1 MFKNSSTPSF
11 LRNIPLTVI
20 LVVPF
25 VVQICVA
32 VGVVGLF
39 SFRNGQQAVGELA
52 TTLSEE
58 TSDRISIKLDNY
70 LEIPRQ
76 INQTNVD
83 AVNLKMMDL
92 KNFQQT
98 GHFFW
103 KQIKLFEVG
112 YINFAFDNQEF
123 IGVEYKDDRSIVIHE
138 TTLARGIT
146 KTASFST
153 DSEGNRLQLQKVLES
168 DLDVRKEGWYA
179 DAIKAGKPTWTKI
192 YQWEDHPEVLS
203 ISHSY
208 PLYDRTHKIIG
219 VLGVD
224 YILTQIN
231 TFLQN
236 LKLDKSGRIFVIERS
251 GLVVGT
257 SSNERTFTIV
267 NGKPQRL
274 NILNSKDTLSRNT
287 ARYLFDEFGG
297 FESIQEKQDLEP
309 TFDKEKHFVRVKS
322 WRDHDGLDWLIVV
335 VLPESSFMEKIN
347 SRNQITILFSIAALL
362 VAILVGM
369 MTARYITA
377 PLMQLSGASQA
388 IANGDRDSRV
398 SVQGAGE
405 VKVLSE
411 SFNRMAEMLTESFS
425 RIEKANLELESRVQ
439 ERTSELAGS
448 QLLLQR
454 SNFLLQRREQ
464 QLRKQQKIL
473 IDLTKNKALNLGDFI
488 MAVQVITET
497 ASQTLDVERVSIW
510 LFDTTKTKLHCLDLY
525 IKNTH
530 SHEETPFWIAEKF
543 PNLFVALQAKPSYLA
558 IEDLQDDEIGREIY
572 NEYSASLGI
581 VSILIAPFY
590 LRGELTGIVMFEET
604 DIEHRWMLEE
614 ISFASSLSE
623 LLSLGMEA
631 QERRQAED
639 NLRVEKMRSER
650 LLLNVL
656 PKAIAERLKSSPLYS
671 SSQIVS
677 YRESGK
683 ESEPWSQSTSKLRT
697 NTGTIVADTFEEV
710 TVLFGDIVG
719 FTEFASSVSANE
731 LVNTLNEI
739 FSEFDRLVDDYG
751 LEKIKTIGD
760 SYMAVGGLPLPRPDH
775 AEAIA
780 SMALEM
786 QISIRKFMRPD
797 GNPFELRIG
806 IHTGQAVAG
815 VIGKKK
821 FIYDLWGDTVNIAS
835 RMESHGV
842 AGCIQVSE
850 FTYHIL
856 KDKYHFEPQR
866 TIQIKGKGEMTTY
879 LLAQKKAHPETPI
892 QG

>member
-1 MFKNSSTPSF
+1 MFKISFTPT
-11 LRNIPLTVI
+11 LLKNIPLKVI

-25 VVQICVA
+25 VLQIFIA
-32 VGVVGLF
+32 VGVVGVF

-52 TTLSEE
+52 TKLSGE

-70 LEIPRQ
+70 LQIPRQ

-83 AVNLKMMDL
+83 AVGLKMMNL
-92 KNFQQT
+92 KNFEQT

-103 KQIKLFEVG
+103 KQMKLHQVG

-123 IGVEYKDDRSIVIHE
+123 IGVERKDNGEVIIRE

-146 KTASFST
+146 KTAGFST
-153 DSEGNRLQLQKVLES
+153 DSEGNRRKLEEVLEAN
-168 DLDVRKEGWYA
+168 LDVREEGWYA

-192 YQWEDHPEVLS
+192 YQWEDRPEVLS

-208 PLYDRTHKIIG
+208 PLYDNTRKIIG

-224 YILTQIN
+224 YILTQLN

-251 GLVVGT
+251 GLIVGT

-274 NILNSKDTLSRNT
+274 NILNSSDALSRNT
-287 ARYLFDEFGG
+287 ARYLVNEFGS
-297 FESIQEKQDLEP
+297 FDAISEEEHLEPILEQEKQ
-309 TFDKEKHFVRVKS
+309 FIQVKS
-322 WRDHDGLDWLIVV
+322 WRDRDGLDWLIVV

-347 SRNQITILFSIAALL
+347 SRTQITILFILVALF
-362 VAILVGM
+362 VAILIGM

-388 IANGDRDSRV
+388 IANGDRESRV

-439 ERTSELAGS
+439 LRTSELAGS

-473 IDLTKNKALNLGDFI
+473 IDLTKNKSLNLGDFI
-488 MAVQVITET
+488 MAVQTITET
-497 ASQTLDVERVSIW
+497 ASKTLDVERVSVW
-510 LFDTTKTKLHCLDLY
+510 LFDKPKTNLHCLDLY
-525 IKNTH
+525 IQSTDSH
-530 SHEETPFWIAEKF
+530 SEADFFSAVKF
-543 PNLFVALQAKPSYLA
+543 PTFFAALQSKTSYLA
-558 IEDLQDDEIGREIY
+558 IEDIKNDDIG
-572 NEYSASLGI
+572 NELYDEHLSPLGI
-581 VSILIAPFY
+581 LSLLVASFNVG
-590 LRGELTGIVMFEET
+590 GELIGIIMFEQ
-604 DIEHRWMLEE
+604 IEVEHFWMLEE

-631 QERRQAED
+631 QERRQVED

-656 PKAIAERLKSSPLYS
+656 PKAIAERLKSSQLYS
-671 SSQIVS
+671 SNQIS
-677 YRESGK
+677 TYK
-683 ESEPWSQSTSKLRT
+683 QSDNLIKSISNLKTD
-697 NTGTIVADTFEEV
+697 NGTIVADTFEKV
-710 TVLFGDIVG
+710 TVLFGDIVR
-719 FTEFASSVSANE
+719 FTEFTSSVSANE
-731 LVNTLNEI
+731 LVNMLNEI
-739 FSEFDRLVDDYG
+739 FSEFDRLADYYD

-760 SYMAVGGLPLPRPDH
+760 SYMVVGGLPLPRPDH

-786 QISIRKFMRPD
+786 QSSISKFIRPD
-797 GNPFELRIG
+797 GTPFEMRIG

-815 VIGKKK
+815 VIGKRK
-821 FIYDLWGDTVNIAS
+821 FTYDLWGDSVNIAS
-835 RMESHGV
+835 RMESQGI
-842 AGCIQVSE
+842 AGSIQVSDA
-850 FTYHIL
+850 TYQIL
-856 KDKYHFEPQR
+856 KDKYQFGSKR
-866 TIQIKGKGEMTTY
+866 TIEIKGKGEMTTY
-879 LLAQKKAHPETPI
+879 LLIQKNQVE
-892 QG
+892 